1 MSEEVLEVRKPLDR
15 VTEAY
20 FDEMGTEFGN
30 QTRNRIHWVCEKAEG
45 ENILDVGC
53 SQGITSILLGREG
66 KSVLGIDLLKESIV
80 FAEEALHN
88 ESELTKKYVGFKNA
102 NFIEE
107 SFDGIIFDSIIFG
120 EVLEHI
126 TDPKRFIKKAG
137 KLISEN
143 GSIIVTVPFGI
154 NDYFDHKK
162 TYYLNDLLNLQV
174 EDLVMTDIKFFGKWV
189 GAVYHKGKSN
199 KSLLDQDMLK
209 ALEANFYQVER
220 SIMDNI
226 LNNNNKSES
235 ELGII
240 QQNGRNASDQGN
252 LPLNNLIDEEGY
264 EKEINKLKENENSLK
279 EKIKKLEKQNKNK
292 LSAAEKKFILEK
304 KKKVQS
310 DKLLLDAY
318 NKEERLLKTHSS
330 LLKRYEAL
338 KTSKLG
344 NLTINYWKWRRKY
357 FGGKTSGSKIN
368 RSATR
373 NN

>member
-1 MSEEVLEVRKPLDR
+1 MRKPLDR